1 MTPTF
6 QSATHRLVLSNV
18 PHARDLLDALNP
30 HGMLRVLDLKLDR
43 PHDSVLQSEI
53 CIAGLDPIEAE
64 LWTAAHS
71 EGPLLRVQTPT
82 RSGRAGMLW
91 FGRIHFEQLPQA
103 YVCLEL
109 PLATRPN
116 PNERDSFMTL
126 TTCNDQA
133 TIDAWAADER
143 ERLAEDGVERFL
155 RPVIQQAEQFDFE
168 AVALGLRTAMLHL
181 APTKAAGL
189 LACTVPVL
197 MTGWIRACTQVLTL
211 TAPRLTRV
219 AAELSAEYSDGESP
233 PGHPSIDRLRLTGS
247 HGESLWVRPSESE
260 THWEEDEQQPQIERL
275 RALTGTGLETPEAVV
290 SFLEDLA
297 ALMALRY
304 RAQGATE
311 INLPSASGP
320 SPGDP
325 DRPPQFD

>member
-6 QSATHRLVLSNV
+6 RSAIHRLVLSNV

-43 PHDSVLQSEI
+43 PHESVLQSEI

-71 EGPLLRVQTPT
+71 EGPLLRVQMPT
-82 RSGRAGMLW
+82 RSGRTGMLW
-91 FGRIHFEQLPQA
+91 FGRIHFDQLPQA

-109 PLATRPN
+109 PLAARPN
-116 PNERDSFMTL
+116 PNERDSFVTL
-126 TTCNDQA
+126 TTCSDQA
-133 TIDAWAADER
+133 TIDAWGTVER
-143 ERLAEDGVERFL
+143 ERLAEEGVERFL
-155 RPVIQQAEQFDFE
+155 QPVIQQAEHFGFE

-197 MTGWIRACTQVLTL
+197 MTGWIRAWAQVITL
-211 TAPRLTRV
+211 SAPRLRRV
-219 AAELSAEYSDGESP
+219 EAEFAAEYSDGESP
-233 PGHPSIDRLRLTGS
+233 PGHPRVERLQLTGS
-247 HGESLWVRPSESE
+247 HGESLSVHPNDSE
-260 THWEEDEQQPQIERL
+260 TCWEEDEQQPQLERL
-275 RALTGTGLETPEAVV
+275 RTLAGTGLETPEAVI
-290 SFLEDLA
+290 SFLEELA
-297 ALMALRY
+297 ALMLVQY
-304 RAQGATE
+304 LGTGSTQIDLPG
-311 INLPSASGP
+311 PSAL

-325 DRPPQFD
+325 DRPPRSD